1 MPEKIVINDKT
12 IAFLEKITELSG
24 ETITLCDQCG
34 TCSGGCPVIHEMDIT
49 PSQMMHK
56 VQLGQEDVLE
66 SKTMW
71 LCATCNTCT
80 VRCPRGLDVAK
91 VAEAL
96 RQVKLRQS
104 IDNVDLNSISKED
117 LRELPPIAIIA
128 ANRKMIS

>member
-1 MPEKIVINDKT
+1 MANKIIIDDSTV
-12 IAFLEKITELSG
+12 AFFNLISELSG

-34 TCSGGCPVIHEMDIT
+34 TCSGGCPFVNDMDLM
-49 PSQMMHK
+49 PSQLMRK
-56 VQLGQEDVLE
+56 TLLGQEDVLE

-80 VRCPRGLDVAK
+80 VRCPRGLDVSK

-104 IDNVDLNSISKED
+104 LDKIKLNEISDEELK
-117 LRELPPIAIIA
+117 ELPPIAIIA
-128 ANRKMIS
+128 ANRKLVS